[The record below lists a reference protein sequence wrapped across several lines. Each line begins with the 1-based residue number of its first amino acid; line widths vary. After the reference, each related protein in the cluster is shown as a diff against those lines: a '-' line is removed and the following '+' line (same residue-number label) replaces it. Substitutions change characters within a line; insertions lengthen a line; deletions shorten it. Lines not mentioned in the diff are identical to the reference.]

1 MRLIAGQALEMAT
14 PPEENPVSAAI
25 AK

>member
-1 MRLIAGQALEMAT
+1 MRLTAGQALEMAT